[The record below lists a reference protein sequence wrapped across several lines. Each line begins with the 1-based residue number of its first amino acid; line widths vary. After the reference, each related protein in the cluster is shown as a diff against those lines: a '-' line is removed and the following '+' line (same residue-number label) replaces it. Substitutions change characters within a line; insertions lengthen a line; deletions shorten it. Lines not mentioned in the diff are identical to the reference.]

1 MSQEK
6 DKTRN
11 RHLKSIEKSVRE
23 IFDKA
28 EAREKAGKEPFHAG
42 CGKRTEKG
50 KGDEGKRGRG

>member
-6 DKTRN
+6 DKASN
-11 RHLKSIEKSVRE
+11 RHLKSIEKSARE

-42 CGKRTEKG
+42 QRHF
-50 KGDEGKRGRG
+50 GRR